1 MHGILADV
9 HSGRKNIV
17 VGIVLFL
24 ILGVGAGIPLTIDFF
39 GGSLLSSEQYQAWK
53 VVHGYAVFLAFIN
66 YFFGVSIDRWPLT
79 RQQKEIA
86 SWCILVTGLFGGVLR
101 PLLLLFGVLDAYG
114 IYASLGET
122 VFITI
127 GTVVFILGQT
137 RTGAPV
143 EQGQPAPRLHPQSR

>member
-1 MHGILADV
+1 MHSILTDV

-17 VGIVLFL
+17 VGIALFV

-53 VVHGYAVFLAFIN
+53 VVHGYGVFLAFIN
-66 YFFGVSIDRWPLT
+66 YFFGVSIDRLPLT

-86 SWCILVTGLFGGVLR
+86 SWCILVTGLFGGVVR
-101 PLLLLFGVLDAYG
+101 PVLLLLSLLSAYG

-122 VFITI
+122 VFLTI
-127 GTVVFILGQT
+127 GAIVFVLGQT
-137 RTGAPV
+137 HSGVSV
-143 EQGQPAPRLHPQSR
+143 EREQPLPLLHSQR

>member
-1 MHGILADV
+1 MHSILTDV
-9 HSGRKNIV
+9 HSGKKNIV
-17 VGIVLFL
+17 VGIALFV

-53 VVHGYAVFLAFIN
+53 VVHGYGVFLAFIN
-66 YFFGVSIDRWPLT
+66 YFFGVSIDRLPLT

-101 PLLLLFGVLDAYG
+101 PVLLLLSLLSAYG

-122 VFITI
+122 VFLTI
-127 GTVVFILGQT
+127 GTIVFVLGQT
-137 RTGAPV
+137 HSGASV
-143 EQGQPAPRLHPQSR
+143 AREQPLPLLHSQR